1 MKGNSVIALGFFDGV
16 HLGHAGLLKCC
27 RARADAL
34 GLRAA
39 VMTFDLHPD
48 TLVTGKPVPL
58 LNSREDREDIFR
70 RLFGMDDVI
79 FYHFT
84 EETMHMPWQS
94 FLEDYVIGEL
104 GAAHVVCGHDFHFGD
119 RGAGN
124 PERLMTR
131 CQELGV
137 GCDVI
142 PKITLDG
149 ITVSSTYIRQLVA
162 AGEMEQA
169 NRFLGHPHLLSGQV
183 VPGAKVGRTI
193 GIPTA
198 NLRVPAGVLEPAHGV
213 YATKV
218 YVDGMEHLA
227 VTNVG
232 TRPTVHGDGVTV
244 EPWILDFSDELYG
257 KTIRVE
263 FYKRLREER
272 KFDSLDALRAEILHN
287 ADQTREYFAAQA

>member
-1 MKGNSVIALGFFDGV
+1 MEKSVIALGFFDGV

-27 RARADAL
+27 RAVADRL
-34 GLRAA
+34 GIQAA

-58 LNSREDREDIFR
+58 INSRQDREDIFR
-70 RLFGMDDVI
+70 RLFGMDRVV

-84 EETMHMPWQS
+84 EQTMHMPWQS
-94 FLEDYVIGEL
+94 FLDDYVIGEL

-124 PERLMTR
+124 PERLKAR
-131 CQELGV
+131 CRELGI

-142 PKITLDG
+142 DKITLDG
-149 ITVSSTYIRQLVA
+149 ITVSSTYIRQLIA
-162 AGEMEQA
+162 AGDLEQA

-198 NLRVPAGVLEPAHGV
+198 NLHVPEGVLEPAHGV

-218 YVDGMEHLA
+218 YVDGQAHLA

-232 TRPTVHGDGVTV
+232 TRPTVHGSGVTV
-244 EPWILDFSDELYG
+244 EPWILDFSGELYG

-263 FYKRLREER
+263 FYKYLRPEK
-272 KFDSLDALRAEILHN
+272 KFESLEALRAEILQN
-287 ADQTREYFAAQA
+287 AQQTRDYFEAKR